1 MSAFC
6 QYIRSHH
13 RLRHPAISAGSDGL
27 FEEQWCL
34 SHDAFLFRG
43 AKVMRI
49 FRSSKTLQE
58 LQTSQSNASSGNYSR
73 ANIFDHRIRYW
84 LFRIDISHLQSYVKR
99 IVHSNNLIRSS
110 SVNKSYHSS
119 TNLLTVPER
128 RCEPLRQASNK
139 YSISYMSRLTHFMS
153 LIF

>member
-84 LFRIDISHLQSYVKR
+84 LFRIDIRSCDDISV
-99 IVHSNNLIRSS
+99 IVDAILFVIFPFRTRDM
-110 SVNKSYHSS
+110 VN
-119 TNLLTVPER
+119 
-128 RCEPLRQASNK
+128 
-139 YSISYMSRLTHFMS
+139 
-153 LIF
+153 